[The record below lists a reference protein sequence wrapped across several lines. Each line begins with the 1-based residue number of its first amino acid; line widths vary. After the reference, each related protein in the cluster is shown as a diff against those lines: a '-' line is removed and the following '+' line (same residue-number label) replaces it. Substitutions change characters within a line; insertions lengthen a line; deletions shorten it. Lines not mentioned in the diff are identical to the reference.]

1 MVKIKSV
8 KVNFIMNMILTASTF
23 IFPLITLPYITRVLS
38 VEGVGKVNVATSIA
52 QYFSMVAMLGVPHL
66 LWLIFV
72 CFHSLESQLMVFV
85 HVHR

>member
-52 QYFSMVAMLGVPHL
+52 QYF
-66 LWLIFV
+66 LW
-72 CFHSLESQLMVFV
+72 
-85 HVHR
+85 